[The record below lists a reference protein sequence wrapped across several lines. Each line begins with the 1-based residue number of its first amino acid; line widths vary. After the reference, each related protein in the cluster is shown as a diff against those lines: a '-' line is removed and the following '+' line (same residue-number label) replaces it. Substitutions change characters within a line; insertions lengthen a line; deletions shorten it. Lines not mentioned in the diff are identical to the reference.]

1 LPQRGQEHDGGFN
14 ADIELAI
21 RVGGREN
28 ERAMPRKALSFSML
42 ARRPIL
48 QRRCPPEQ
56 QLGRGLPRL
65 HPL

>member
-14 ADIELAI
+14 EDIELAI
-21 RVGGREN
+21 RVGVG
-28 ERAMPRKALSFSML
+28 ERAGHAPKGPLPSML

-48 QRRCPPEQ
+48 QRRCPLEQ
-56 QLGRGLPRL
+56 PLGRGLPRL